1 MSSVIDPA
9 RRAALVGAQL
19 AALLAD
25 HGGVPVDPPVGVG
38 TGAAA
43 IDQHGTAWV
52 LAGDRPERSL
62 GAALAWGVRRDASS
76 IHLIAPSGTGLLAR
90 RAAGLAMPIRISHL
104 EGRTLI
110 DAVAEPLPVA
120 NQVPMA
126 HRQFAADIVAGGA
139 VPVEEHGVLAGE
151 VAGLEVCRVVDD
163 AGTGAVGLAVGVGA
177 HDRETFQ
184 VLHGDRPTVEAL
196 TDVVRFVSRHRV
208 GAAPHPLQQ
217 LAASRFLR
225 HRLVA
230 QPALIGM
237 GHLALVEPPLP
248 RANLKDEVPCVA
260 YSAADDTLV
269 VCTHGV
275 DLDAVPYACDAL
287 QAHPAR
293 ACIIVAP
300 HRDVIEVQQRLAAMV
315 SVPTRFV
322 GVAPTEAT

>member
-19 AALLAD
+19 TALLAD
-25 HGGVPVDPPVGVG
+25 HGAVPVAPSVGMG
-38 TGAAA
+38 SGAAA
-43 IDQHGTAWV
+43 IDQHGAAWV
-52 LAGDRPERSL
+52 LAGDQPDRSL
-62 GAALAWGVRRDASS
+62 GAALAWAVRRDASS

-90 RAAGLAMPIRISHL
+90 RAAGLAMPIRVSHL

-110 DAVAEPLPVA
+110 DAMAEPLPVA
-120 NQVPMA
+120 TEVPMA
-126 HRQFAADIVAGGA
+126 HRAFAAEIVAGGA

-151 VAGLEVCRVVDD
+151 VAGLEVCRVVAD
-163 AGTGAVGLAVGVGA
+163 AGTGAVRLEVGVGA

-208 GAAPHPLQQ
+208 GAAPHPLKQ

-230 QPALIGM
+230 RPGLIGV
-237 GHLALVEPPLP
+237 GQLVLVEPPLP
-248 RANLKDEVPCVA
+248 RANLKHEVPCVA
-260 YSAADDTLV
+260 YSAGDDTLV

-287 QAHPAR
+287 AAHPAR
-293 ACIIVAP
+293 SCIIVAP
-300 HRDVIEVQQRLAAMV
+300 LRDVIDVQQRLAALV
-315 SVPTRFV
+315 LVPTRFI
-322 GVAPTEAT
+322 GVAPAEAT

>member
-25 HGGVPVDPPVGVG
+25 HGAVPIAAPVGVG

-52 LAGDRPERSL
+52 LAGDQPERSL
-62 GAALAWGVRRDASS
+62 GAALAWAVRRDASS
-76 IHLIAPSGTGLLAR
+76 IHLIAPAGTGVLAR
-90 RAAGLAMPIRISHL
+90 RATGLTMPIRVSHL

-120 NQVPMA
+120 VAVPPA
-126 HRQFAADIVAGGA
+126 HRALAAEIVAGGA

-163 AGTGAVGLAVGVGA
+163 AGTGAVRLEVGVGA

-196 TDVVRFVSRHRV
+196 TDVVHFVARHRV
-208 GAAPHPLQQ
+208 GSAPHPLRH
-217 LAASRFLR
+217 LATSRFLR
-225 HRLVA
+225 HRLIA
-230 QPALIGM
+230 QPDLIGLTQ
-237 GHLALVEPPLP
+237 LAVVEPPLP

-260 YSAADDTLV
+260 YSAVDDTLV

-287 QAHPAR
+287 AAHPAG

-300 HRDVIEVQQRLAAMV
+300 HRDVIDVQQRLAQLV

-322 GVAPTEAT
+322 GVAQAEAT

>member
-19 AALLAD
+19 TALLAD
-25 HGGVPVDPPVGVG
+25 HGAECAAPTVGVG

-52 LAGDRPERSL
+52 LAGDQPERSL
-62 GAALAWGVRRDASS
+62 GAAMAWAVRREATS
-76 IHLIAPSGTGLLAR
+76 IHLVAPSATGLLAR
-90 RAAGLAMPIRISHL
+90 RAMGLTMPVHVSHL

-120 NQVPMA
+120 RQVSDA
-126 HRQFAADIVAGGA
+126 HRLFAAEIVAGGA

-163 AGTGAVGLAVGVGA
+163 TGTGAVRLEVGVGA

-196 TDVVRFVSRHRV
+196 TDVVQFVARHRM
-208 GAAPHPLQQ
+208 GTAPHPLKH
-217 LAASRFLR
+217 LATSRFLR
-225 HRLVA
+225 HRLAA
-230 QPALIGM
+230 QPGLIGLGQLM
-237 GHLALVEPPLP
+237 LVQPPLP
-248 RANLKDEVPCVA
+248 RANLKDEVPCIA
-260 YSAADDTLV
+260 YCAADDTLV

-287 QAHPAR
+287 AAHPAR
-293 ACIIVAP
+293 SCIIVAP
-300 HRDVIEVQQRLAAMV
+300 LRDVIDVQQRLSALM

-322 GVAPTEAT
+322 GVAPAEPT